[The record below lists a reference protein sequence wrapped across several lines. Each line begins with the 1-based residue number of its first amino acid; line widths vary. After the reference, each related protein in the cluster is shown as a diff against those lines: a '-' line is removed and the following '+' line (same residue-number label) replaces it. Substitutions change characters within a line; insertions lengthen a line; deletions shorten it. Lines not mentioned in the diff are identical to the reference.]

1 MGSPLTS
8 EEIDRYFDH
17 IQLPQKFRREKS
29 PALDAAYLAA
39 LHVHHISTL
48 PYENLSLHYAKEV
61 NISLDAHQIFA
72 KFLANGRGGYCME
85 HSIFFNSLLRALGFQ
100 VYLTGARARPR
111 KNGVPHGDYMGW
123 VHVVNII
130 TLPDGTKWVSDT
142 GFGGDQ
148 MRQPMPL
155 VERHITHNIGPQ
167 ELRFE
172 RASIPNATNT
182 SPENHKAWVYQY
194 RNGGDQ
200 PWNSFF
206 CFTETEFLHQDFEVM
221 NFYTSKH
228 PESFQTST
236 PLVVKFLRKDDE
248 EGGAGKIYGKLML
261 VNGDVKENLGGQ
273 TRLVRACKSETERL
287 EALREVFGITFTA
300 EEQAGIRGRVSE
312 LPPN

>member
-123 VHVVNII
+123 YVLFLLHSIVSSHVAA
-130 TLPDGTKWVSDT
+130 PS
-142 GFGGDQ
+142 
-148 MRQPMPL
+148 
-155 VERHITHNIGPQ
+155 
-167 ELRFE
+167 
-172 RASIPNATNT
+172 
-182 SPENHKAWVYQY
+182 
-194 RNGGDQ
+194 
-200 PWNSFF
+200 
-206 CFTETEFLHQDFEVM
+206 
-221 NFYTSKH
+221 
-228 PESFQTST
+228 
-236 PLVVKFLRKDDE
+236 
-248 EGGAGKIYGKLML
+248 
-261 VNGDVKENLGGQ
+261 
-273 TRLVRACKSETERL
+273 
-287 EALREVFGITFTA
+287 
-300 EEQAGIRGRVSE
+300 
-312 LPPN
+312 